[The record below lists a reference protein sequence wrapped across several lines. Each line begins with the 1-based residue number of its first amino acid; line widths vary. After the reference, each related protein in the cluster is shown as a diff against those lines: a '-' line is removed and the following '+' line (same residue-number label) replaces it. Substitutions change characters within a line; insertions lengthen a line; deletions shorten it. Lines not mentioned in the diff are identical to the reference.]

1 MPEAI
6 KVDVWSD
13 VVCPWCY
20 IGMRRLEAG
29 VAAFVKGRR
38 DAPPV
43 EVEFHSFQLSPDLP
57 IDFDGTSTDF
67 LVQHKGIAEA
77 QVHHLHERISG
88 IAATVGLAYD
98 FGTVRPTNTLKAH
111 QVLHLAKTLGLQ
123 QDMKERLLSAH
134 FVEGR
139 HVGRDEE
146 LAELAG
152 EVGLEREQVLRS
164 LKDEEFLPE
173 VRADQRLAAQLGI
186 RGVPFF
192 VIAGKYGI
200 SGAQAPEVFTEAL
213 TQSES

>member
-1 MPEAI
+1 MPEVI

-20 IGMRRLEAG
+20 IGKRRLEAG
-29 VAAFVKGRR
+29 VAAFVDGHR

-43 EVEFHSFQLSPDLP
+43 EVEFHSFQLSPDMP
-57 IDFDGTSTDF
+57 VEFDGTSIDF

-77 QVHHLHERISG
+77 KVHQLHEQISG

-98 FGTVRPTNTLKAH
+98 FGAVQPTNTLKAH
-111 QVLHLAKTLGLQ
+111 QLLHLAKTYGVQ
-123 QDMKERLLSAH
+123 PDMKERLLSAH

-139 HVGRDEE
+139 HVGRDDE

-164 LKDEEFLPE
+164 LKDEEFLPQ